1 MKVYSIKTQLKWC
14 CLFLMLLQ
22 VFACSKKSP
31 SYRENISV
39 SESYASEN
47 DLKASAASE
56 EVKYKSTIETIE
68 KQKLKI
74 IKTGELKLKVKNV
87 KRATAQIKTL
97 LEKYNAYIAN
107 LRYENTSYQ
116 KQNNFTIK
124 VPKAYFDMLL
134 DSISTYAEVLDYEN
148 VSTQDVTEEFLD
160 IETRLA
166 TKLQV
171 KERYETILKKK
182 AKTVEDIIYAEEK
195 LGAIQEEIEVAQGRL
210 KYLSNRVMLSTIHVK
225 LYEEIPYKV
234 SKVKTE
240 TFGSKFKRAISFGW
254 TFLENLV
261 LTLVHIWPV
270 ILIGVVG
277 FLLYRKRKKTKLEN
291 IN

>member
-14 CLFLMLLQ
+14 CLFLVLLQ

-56 EVKYKSTIETIE
+56 EVKDKLAIE

-74 IKTGELKLKVKNV
+74 IKTAELKLKVKNV
-87 KRATAQIKTL
+87 KRATAQIKIL

-124 VPKAYFDMLL
+124 VPKAYFDVLL

-182 AKTVEDIIYAEEK
+182 AKTVEDVIYAEEK
-195 LGAIQEEIEVAQGRL
+195 LGAIQEEIEAAQGRL
-210 KYLSNRVMLSTIHVK
+210 KYLSNRVMSSTIHVK

-234 SKVKTE
+234 SKVKIE
-240 TFGSKFKRAISFGW
+240 TFDSKFKRAISFGW

-261 LTLVHIWPV
+261 LTLLHIWPV

-277 FLLYRKRKKTKLEN
+277 FLLYRKRKKTKLED